1 MTRIDILYESHSGA
15 RLQILRGRV
24 LRACAEVGIEPHWH
38 EWNIKHDNLPDSLA
52 IYNATMVL
60 VDGVDVMSVGNT
72 LFERLYRFIDFFD
85 GGASAIPS
93 GSKISQ
99 VLACAGQSPALLK
112 HSHQLLSSTLLPLF
126 VVSFYFEYLCPICGS
141 TARGLFTRV
150 SDLKS
155 FMGLLLPA
163 MLFSLMIAASGFL
176 YRARE
181 RHGYKPFM
189 YGLLGLIFII
199 VGRFF
204 IHNDAVYVF
213 GMGVMLL
220 ASYWN
225 TKSSIFPP
233 LRDCPRCVCVNSL
246 SLIEEGEESSGKVML
261 Q

>member
-38 EWNIKHDNLPDSLA
+38 EWNINHDNLPDSLA
-52 IYNATMVL
+52 VYGTTMVL

-93 GSKISQ
+93 GNKISQ
-99 VLACAGQSPALLK
+99 VLTYAGQNPARLK
-112 HSHQLLSSTLLPLF
+112 HSHQLLNFTLLPLF

-141 TARGLFTRV
+141 TARGLSTGV

-155 FMGLLLPA
+155 FMGLLLPS

-176 YRARE
+176 YRASE
-181 RHGYKPFM
+181 RHGYKPFV
-189 YGLLGLIFII
+189 YGFVGLIFII

-225 TKSSIFPP
+225 TKSNVSSP
-233 LRDCPRCVCVNSL
+233 LRDCPRCVSANSL
-246 SLIEEGEESSGKVML
+246 SLLEEGEENPGKVML